1 MKGPVNCFKTHFS
14 LIFSFNFLSITWII
28 QAQQVVRPLELSRAY
43 ILKPKPTR
51 NTYQREWPS
60 FHSRGIH
67 SFRILIGVVP
77 KKCKEPL
84 FCTSDISV
92 VFSVFATCISVQSC
106 VYTIA
111 MQGMIP
117 WAIPLQ
123 SVPLTTHLPP
133 LVVHFVPVGLKASEA
148 CSRSCPATVF
158 VVMKNRVGLVPS
170 LLAGKPILSCLL
182 LKV

>member
-1 MKGPVNCFKTHFS
+1 MGAYSHPFFGTRPSGETCKFGNGGKSKGPVNCFKTHFS

-51 NTYQREWPS
+51 NTYQREWLS

-67 SFRILIGVVP
+67 SFRKLIGVVP

-92 VFSVFATCISVQSC
+92 VFSVFAACISVH
-106 VYTIA
+106 A
-111 MQGMIP
+111 
-117 WAIPLQ
+117 
-123 SVPLTTHLPP
+123 
-133 LVVHFVPVGLKASEA
+133 
-148 CSRSCPATVF
+148 
-158 VVMKNRVGLVPS
+158 VPS
-170 LLAGKPILSCLL
+170 RLYDCDARNDTMGYTASVCTADDAFTTARGAFCSSWIEGI
-182 LKV
+182 